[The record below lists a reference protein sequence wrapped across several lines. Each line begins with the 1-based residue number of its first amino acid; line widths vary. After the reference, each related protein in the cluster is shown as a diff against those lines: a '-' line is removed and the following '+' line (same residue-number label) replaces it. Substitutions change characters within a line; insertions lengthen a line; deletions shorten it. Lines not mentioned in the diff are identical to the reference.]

1 MKRRPTLLSQA
12 VGLSCYR
19 PFDYLVN
26 PKGVAL
32 LPFPSDASVANAD
45 IPESLSLQLPVVRPR
60 REGLDGEHLRPVVE
74 AFGVSGAGPAVS
86 DPDH

>member
-1 MKRRPTLLSQA
+1 MI
-12 VGLSCYR
+12 GLCN
-19 PFDYLVN
+19 YLVN

-32 LPFPSDASVANAD
+32 FPFSPDTSVAKAD

-60 REGLDGEHLRPVVE
+60 GEGLDSEDLRPVVE
-74 AFGVSGAGPAVS
+74 PFRVSGAGQAVS